1 MIRNLTKQLLL
12 SCLLLSNHALADLTP
27 EQEQSRDYG
36 LMLYNQHMG
45 ISAIEP
51 LRVAAKAGDVDAQ
64 YYLGETLRLN
74 AMYMTAEAAQWYEAA
89 ANQGN
94 LFAMLRLSSTQD
106 LCSLFTDCVRDDT
119 EWRERALEQGRQ
131 RAERG
136 DTSAMIALYLADQGL
151 SWLEKSAELG
161 DHYAQYLL
169 AGFYRDGDGWFLIPG
184 KREETIEQLLKSS
197 SEGGYPPSMLL
208 YISYLSKREDYAGVR
223 QWIIRSAERGYIDA
237 IYSYAAHSAHLPESF
252 DFEKDY
258 IRSYALFHI
267 LSELKGGGVAPEY
280 SRNKLNEL
288 SSLMPSNQIKQA
300 MAFAKAWKKSNPPPS
315 YFLPAYGF

>member
-1 MIRNLTKQLLL
+1 MDFRSAAVLTGLAL
-12 SCLLLSNHALADLTP
+12 SSLARADLTP
-27 EQEQSRDYG
+27 EQARSNG

-45 ISAIEP
+45 ISATEP
-51 LRVAAKAGDVDAQ
+51 LRIAAKAGDVDAQ

-74 AMYMTAEAAQWYEAA
+74 AMYMTPEAAQWYEAA

-106 LCSLFTDCVRDDT
+106 LCSLVTDCGRDDT

-131 RAERG
+131 RAELG
-136 DTSAMIALYLADQGL
+136 DTTAMIALYLAGQGL
-151 SWLEKSAELG
+151 SWLEKSAELD

-184 KREETIEQLLKSS
+184 KREEAIEQLLKSS

-208 YISYLSKREDYAGVR
+208 YISHLSKKKDHAGVR
-223 QWIIRSAERGYIDA
+223 QWIIRSAESGYIDA

-267 LSELKGGGVAPEY
+267 LSELKGGGVAPKY
-280 SRNKLNEL
+280 SRDKLNEL
-288 SSLMPSNQIKQA
+288 SSLMLPEQIKQA
-300 MAFAKAWKKSNPPPS
+300 MEYAKAWKAANPPPS
-315 YFLPAYGF
+315 YFVPAYGF